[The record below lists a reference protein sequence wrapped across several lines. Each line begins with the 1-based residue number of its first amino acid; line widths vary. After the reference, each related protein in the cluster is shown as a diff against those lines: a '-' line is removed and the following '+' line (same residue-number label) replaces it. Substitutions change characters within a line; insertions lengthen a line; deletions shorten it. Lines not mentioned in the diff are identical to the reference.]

1 MYLANRSHN
10 SAHLDLARFPI
21 VSVTT
26 TLSHSSNRPTAAC
39 LLVLFLSLITPAR
52 RPVEFV
58 FRVGAF
64 RSAASTRFNPTLV
77 QSKTTKSSQ
86 RNREL
91 DPPVERLRARGEG
104 AHEERSFDPPL
115 LGKQPEPGRHWRP
128 GWPKRV
134 VAARIVGPNAP
145 SRHVVRTKMKS
156 SPQATTQLR
165 HGNLFRLWLGLLP
178 FAHLPK
184 STRETC
190 NPNILLPR
198 FAAFSAN
205 LQALCSCRLIWGA
218 RRG

>member
-1 MYLANRSHN
+1 MYLANRSHH
-10 SAHLDLARFPI
+10 SAHLDLARFPT
-21 VSVTT
+21 VSATT
-26 TLSHSSNRPTAAC
+26 TLSHSRPTAASP
-39 LLVLFLSLITPAR
+39 LVLFFSLITPTR
-52 RPVEFV
+52 RAVESV

-64 RSAASTRFNPTLV
+64 RSAASTRFNPILV

-104 AHEERSFDPPL
+104 AYEERSFDPPL

-128 GWPKRV
+128 GWPKKV

-145 SRHVVRTKMKS
+145 SRHVVITKMKS
-156 SPQATTQLR
+156 SPQATAQLR
-165 HGNLFRLWLGLLP
+165 HSNLFRLWLGLLP
-178 FAHLPK
+178 FAHVPK
-184 STRETC
+184 LTRETC
-190 NPNILLPR
+190 YPNILLPR
-198 FAAFSAN
+198 FATFSTN